1 MPSAQNRG
9 FSAEKRIKEPVKSVN
24 ICDAHNDDDDG
35 TMRQTLVR
43 LARPRRPVRNTQPL
57 LPPLALYRR
66 ILRAHRLLPPAQQEL
81 GNMYVKEEFKAHKST
96 DNPLYIVG
104 FLTSW
109 QEYLGMVT
117 EGKWIEGSMTTSELN
132 KMSPEQVN
140 QLYELMKETQR
151 YHSGESALPEEDEE
165 KKK

>member
-1 MPSAQNRG
+1 
-9 FSAEKRIKEPVKSVN
+9 
-24 ICDAHNDDDDG
+24 
-35 TMRQTLVR
+35 MRQTMIN
-43 LARPRRPVRNTQPL
+43 LAKASRTRSDQPL

-66 ILRAHRLLPPAQQEL
+66 ILRAHRFLPSAQQEL
-81 GNMYVKEEFKAHKST
+81 GNLYVKEEFKAHKST

-109 QEYLGMVT
+109 QEYLNMISNGGWK
-117 EGKWIEGSMTTSELN
+117 EGTLTNSQLE

-151 YHSGESALPEEDEE
+151 YHSGETEGDEGSE
-165 KKK
+165 K